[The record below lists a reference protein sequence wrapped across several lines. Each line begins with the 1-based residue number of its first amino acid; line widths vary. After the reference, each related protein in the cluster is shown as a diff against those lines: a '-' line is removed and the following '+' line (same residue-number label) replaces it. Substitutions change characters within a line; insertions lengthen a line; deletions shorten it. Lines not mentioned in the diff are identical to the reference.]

1 MLLIIYIPVTRV
13 RENGRRSRV
22 GGGNAIDGEQEGDLW
37 YPRSGEPR
45 ALETLRVLLCTLAVS
60 FPPSFAPSF
69 SAPFSLSLSLSLSLG
84 PCRRLKRLA
93 DLLPKRGGKMST

>member
-1 MLLIIYIPVTRV
+1 MLLIIYIPVTRARARA
-13 RENGRRSRV
+13 RERESSRRSRV

-37 YPRSGEPR
+37 YPRSR
-45 ALETLRVLLCTLAVS
+45 VLETLRV
-60 FPPSFAPSF
+60 
-69 SAPFSLSLSLSLSLG
+69 LSLSLSLSLPG